1 MPELPEV
8 ETTRRSLETGLVG
21 RRVREVLVRER
32 RLRWPVPEGLE
43 AQLRGALIRSLGRRA
58 KYLMIETD
66 RGTAMV
72 HLGMSGRLRIVDP
85 GTEALRHDH
94 VDVVLEDG
102 RVLRYHDPRRFGSVH
117 WLPPGGADHPL
128 LRDLA
133 PEPLSSLFDGGYL
146 HTVTRPRSAAIKQ
159 IIMNGNLV
167 TGVGNIY
174 ASEALHA
181 AGIHPKTPARRLSR
195 ARCDRL
201 ADAIKATLGRA
212 IAAGGSTLRDYVD
225 GDGRAGDFQN
235 QSAVY
240 GRAGEPCP
248 RCGGAV
254 RLIRQ
259 GQRSTYFC
267 AGCQH

>member
-8 ETTRRSLETGLVG
+8 ETTRRSLEAGLVG
-21 RRVREVLVRER
+21 RRVCEVLVRER
-32 RLRWPVPEGLE
+32 RLRWPVPDAL
-43 AQLRGALIRSLGRRA
+43 AADLRGALIRSLGRRA

-85 GTEALRHDH
+85 DTEALKHDH
-94 VDVVLEDG
+94 IDVVLDDG

-117 WLPPGGADHPL
+117 WLTPAEGEHPL

-133 PEPLSSLFDGGYL
+133 PEPLSAAFDGGYL
-146 HTVTRPRSAAIKQ
+146 HAITRHRAAAIKQ

-181 AGIHPKTPARRLSR
+181 AGINPKTPSKRLSR

-201 ADAIKATLGRA
+201 TDAIKTTLGRA

-235 QSAVY
+235 RSAVY

-248 RCGGAV
+248 RCCAAI

-259 GQRSTYFC
+259 GQRSTYYC